1 MGKTTSAER
10 MRKLREKLNQDKNK
24 CESFKEKER
33 ARDKKRREKMKL
45 VKNLSAKSLMEYRWK
60 ETERKRKYRQ
70 KIKEQESRPIGDT
83 TIPEIGSFKCPQS
96 LGKAVTKVKRVLP
109 FSPRKRTAVLR
120 KLVYESSPQAAK
132 TLFDKSPK
140 QNTKSSISQD
150 NISKVHEFYNS
161 DDISRQAPGI
171 RDVKSIKDPT
181 SGKRITIQK
190 RHMNMTVQ
198 EAYALFKIDNPTV
211 EIRKSKFYELRP
223 KNIDLASQMPHNV
236 CVCKYHAN
244 FNFLIEAISRK
255 DIFFPSTHSDLLS
268 LTCCDLENEKCM
280 NGECKKCVL
289 NLHTLIDEDLN
300 MSSEIFWKQWKDDC
314 SSRPKVFEA
323 KGTIEEAVNELQ
335 NQFSKFKKHFFVKR
349 LQAKA
354 FKNMKDTVA
363 DDEVIL
369 QVDFA
374 ENYLATSQDEIQ
386 SAHWTHN
393 QITVFTGCAWT
404 QGKVRSFAVVS
415 DHLTHDKYSVYAC
428 LKAIIEELKEEFN
441 RLTTVKI
448 FSDGC
453 AGQFKNKYTLSN
465 LCFMPEDFGVDD
477 NGFFFCYIPRQGYRG

>member
-181 SGKRITIQK
+181 SGKRITVQK
-190 RHMNMTVQ
+190 RHMNMTVFTEVFKLKVSDVYTDSDSDTEKQ
-198 EAYALFKIDNPTV
+198 DGVASCTNETDVPVVGVKPFVDGVTIGTYVLVEFETTTKRQSTRPTKYRYAAICQSNVEDDGEVKVMCMRAVNNSGKLFQVDEKDIYVQFEHILSILPQPNV
-211 EIRKSKFYELRP
+211 KQVRSNIFYEFTE
-223 KNIDLASQMPHNV
+223 NV
-236 CVCKYHAN
+236 
-244 FNFLIEAISRK
+244 
-255 DIFFPSTHSDLLS
+255 D
-268 LTCCDLENEKCM
+268 
-280 NGECKKCVL
+280 
-289 NLHTLIDEDLN
+289 
-300 MSSEIFWKQWKDDC
+300 
-314 SSRPKVFEA
+314 VFES
-323 KGTIEEAVNELQ
+323 G
-335 NQFSKFKKHFFVKR
+335 
-349 LQAKA
+349 
-354 FKNMKDTVA
+354 
-363 DDEVIL
+363 
-369 QVDFA
+369 
-374 ENYLATSQDEIQ
+374 
-386 SAHWTHN
+386 
-393 QITVFTGCAWT
+393 
-404 QGKVRSFAVVS
+404 
-415 DHLTHDKYSVYAC
+415 
-428 LKAIIEELKEEFN
+428 
-441 RLTTVKI
+441 
-448 FSDGC
+448 
-453 AGQFKNKYTLSN
+453 
-465 LCFMPEDFGVDD
+465 
-477 NGFFFCYIPRQGYRG
+477 